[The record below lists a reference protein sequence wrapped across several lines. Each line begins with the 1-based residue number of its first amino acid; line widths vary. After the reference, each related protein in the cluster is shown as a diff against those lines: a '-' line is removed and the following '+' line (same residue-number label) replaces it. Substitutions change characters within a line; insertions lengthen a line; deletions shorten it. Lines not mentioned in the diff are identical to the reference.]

1 MGDVAMKRARV
12 LLAAAAVLAASA
24 PAPAAIPDA
33 VAYWSFDEEQGDTA
47 KSVVVE
53 PPKPAL
59 PADCV
64 GSWAFDEGQ
73 GDTAKDASPSGND
86 GKLKGAKWTDGKA
99 GKAVLFE
106 GNAAVEFAKPLNTWL
121 AKSAS
126 LAFWI
131 KSKQQG
137 NDTFWQ
143 APAIAGVE
151 EAGAGDDIFWGWIDG
166 SGKLGF
172 QAGDTAGPVSSTAVC
187 DGSWHYVV
195 LTRDMD
201 SGEAKIYVD
210 GKLEAGGTS
219 DGGEK
224 TKAFGA
230 LGRRENTGGDPA
242 YFQGALDDVKV
253 FGRVLTPDE
262 VTVLSGGA
270 VAGPPKLDAALKGAK
285 RIDGKFG
292 KAVELDGASACV
304 EVPGG
309 LAAWM
314 GKTASLSCWIR
325 TKQAGNDD
333 LAKAPALAGSNEIL
347 WGCLTG
353 GGKLAMKA
361 GDGETAVGT
370 TSVNDGAWHHVVLTR
385 KHTSGKV
392 EIYVDGKQ
400 EVWVS
405 SEAQEKPAPFSV
417 LGRRE
422 GGGAPFQGALDE
434 VRLYKRILTADEV
447 ASLFKNE
454 DK

>member
-1 MGDVAMKRARV
+1 MKRI
-12 LLAAAAVLAASA
+12 LCVLAVPLATALPAS
-24 PAPAAIPDA
+24 AAIPDA
-33 VAYWSFDEEQGDTA
+33 VAYWSFDEGQGDTA

-53 PPKPAL
+53 PPKPAG

-64 GSWAFDEGQ
+64 GAWNFDEGQ
-73 GDTAKDASPSGND
+73 GETAKDASPSGND
-86 GKLKGAKWTDGKA
+86 GKLKGAKWVDGKS
-99 GKAVLFE
+99 GKAVEFG

-151 EAGAGDDIFWGWIDG
+151 HAGGGDDIFWGWVDG
-166 SGKLGF
+166 SGKLGL
-172 QAGDTAGPVSSTAVC
+172 QAGDTAGPVSTTVVC
-187 DGSWHYVV
+187 DGNWHYVV

-201 SGEAKIYVD
+201 SGNVKIYVD
-210 GKLEAGGTS
+210 GKLEGEGTS

-224 TKAFGA
+224 TNAFNA

-253 FGRVLTPDE
+253 FGRVLTADE

-270 VAGPPKLDAALKGAK
+270 VAGPAKLDASLKGAK
-285 RIDGKFG
+285 WTDGKFG

-304 EVPGG
+304 EVPAN

-314 GKTASLSCWIR
+314 GKTASLACWIR

-353 GGKLAMKA
+353 AGKIAMKA
-361 GDGETAVGT
+361 GDGETAVSA

-405 SEAQEKPAPFSV
+405 SEAQEKPAPFAV

-434 VRLYKRILTADEV
+434 VRLYKRILTPDEV
-447 ASLFKNE
+447 GALFRNE